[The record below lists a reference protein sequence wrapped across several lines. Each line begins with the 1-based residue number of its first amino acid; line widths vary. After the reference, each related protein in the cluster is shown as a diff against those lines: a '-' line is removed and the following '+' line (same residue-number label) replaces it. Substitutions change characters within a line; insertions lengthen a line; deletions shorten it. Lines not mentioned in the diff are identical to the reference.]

1 MYRKIAS
8 SNTSRLEAH
17 VGLFRLLMK
26 LVSCLSYL
34 GPKQNKLHIS
44 RLLWDKIEFYRG
56 LKMTSGI
63 FTFFILLPNLKYIL
77 HTMKLV

>member
-1 MYRKIAS
+1 MYRKSAS

-56 LKMTSGI
+56 LKMIRYDDCVLI
-63 FTFFILLPNLKYIL
+63 FRHFYLFYSFTKP
-77 HTMKLV
+77 